1 MPLGREETFMGF
13 SGYATPEGT
22 ARYAARL
29 QGTVAE
35 GHFREFQGLKI
46 SSIGLGTYLGEHD
59 AGTDAQYREAIIR
72 AVELGCN
79 LIDTAVNYRFQQ
91 SERTI
96 GQALATLFEQG
107 RLQRDELVVATKGGF
122 IPFDGSPP
130 RSQQEFM
137 GYVEKTFV
145 QPGIIQPA
153 DIVAGCH
160 CMTPPYLQ
168 HQLDTSLHNLG
179 LECVDIYFVH
189 NPETQLEEVPRGE
202 FVQRMRTAFQALE
215 TNVAAGQLRWYGT
228 ATWEG
233 YRRPRD
239 AADYLALGELVAA
252 AHDVGSEGHHF
263 RVIQLP
269 HNLAMPEA
277 LTQQNQQVDGQT
289 LSPLEAAQEF
299 EIYVLCS
306 ASILQSRLTRG
317 LPDVLA
323 QVFRLDT
330 DAQRAIQFVR
340 SSPGVGSALV
350 GMKQVRHVEEN
361 LAVAKVPP
369 ASLEQFMRLFERSS

>member
-1 MPLGREETFMGF
+1 MAFP
-13 SGYATPEGT
+13 GYATPEGT

-29 QGTVAE
+29 QGTVAA

-59 AGTDAQYREAIIR
+59 AETDAQYRDAIMR

-79 LIDTAVNYRFQQ
+79 LIDTAINYRFQQ

-107 RLQRDELVVATKGGF
+107 RLRRDELVIATKGGF

-130 RSQQEFM
+130 RSQQDLLR
-137 GYVEKTFV
+137 YVEQTFI
-145 QPGIIQPA
+145 QPGIITPA

-160 CMTPPYLQ
+160 CMTPAYLQ
-168 HQLDTSLHNLG
+168 QQLQTSLQNLG
-179 LECVDIYFVH
+179 LEGVDIYFVH
-189 NPETQLEEVPRGE
+189 NPETQLEDIPRAE
-202 FVQRMRTAFQALE
+202 FVQRIRAAFQALE
-215 TNVAAGQLRWYGT
+215 SNVAAGRVRWYGT
-228 ATWEG
+228 ATWNG
-233 YRRPRD
+233 YRQPPE
-239 AADYLALGELVAA
+239 APDYLALGELVAA
-252 AHDVGSEGHHF
+252 ARDVGGEGHHF

-277 LTQQNQQVDGQT
+277 LTQQNQHVDGQT
-289 LSPLEAAQEF
+289 LSPLEAAQAF
-299 EIYVLCS
+299 EVYVMCS
-306 ASILQSRLTRG
+306 ASMLQSRLTRG
-317 LPDVLA
+317 LPPVLA
-323 QVFRLDT
+323 QVFALDT

-340 SSPGVGSALV
+340 SSPGVGSALI

-369 ASLEQFMRLFERSS
+369 ASLEQFMQLFERLS